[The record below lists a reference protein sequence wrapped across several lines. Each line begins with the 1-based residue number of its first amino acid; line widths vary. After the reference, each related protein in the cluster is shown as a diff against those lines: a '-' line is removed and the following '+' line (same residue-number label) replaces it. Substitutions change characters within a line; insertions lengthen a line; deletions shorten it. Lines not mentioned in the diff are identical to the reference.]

1 MQVKLRYRFRK
12 LLWPAVFAAQLLL
25 ASALPALDVPLLR
38 GRVNDL
44 ADMISSPA
52 EAQLDARLQALEASD
67 STQVVVLTMPSLEG
81 EVLEE
86 YSLRVAETWG
96 IGRKEY
102 DNGALLLVSMNNR
115 KVRIEVG
122 YGLEGVLTD
131 LLSGRIIDHVIVPN
145 FKAGRFDEGFI
156 MGVDAITQA
165 VRGEYEGKGEV
176 SSAGSRKILRGR
188 ANLLPLFILVIIIS
202 MLGARRRIFGA
213 VAGALL
219 LPLVA
224 WFSLSLS
231 LYMILLMVPLGFLGG
246 LALPGMYLFW
256 GGSRSRF
263 YGGGGFSSGG
273 GGFSGGGGGFG
284 GGGAS
289 GSW

>member
-1 MQVKLRYRFRK
+1 MTCR
-12 LLWPAVFAAQLLL
+12 
-25 ASALPALDVPLLR
+25 
-38 GRVNDL
+38 
-44 ADMISSPA
+44 
-52 EAQLDARLQALEASD
+52 
-67 STQVVVLTMPSLEG
+67 
-81 EVLEE
+81 
-86 YSLRVAETWG
+86 
-96 IGRKEY
+96 
-102 DNGALLLVSMNNR
+102 
-115 KVRIEVG
+115 VRIEAG

-246 LALPGMYLFW
+246 LALPGMYLFG